1 VVVVVVVVVVVEV
14 SEDVVGDVSVVVV
27 VEVSD
32 GTTNSEV
39 TGRREVVV
47 RVVVD
52 FDVFE
57 DVDA

>member
-1 VVVVVVVVVVVEV
+1 MVVVVVVEV